1 MDVDFRAKLSLV
13 VRLAQ
18 LAGHLTLQLQ
28 MQRVDSIKSS
38 KKTPTELSDTLRV
51 LR

>member
-13 VRLAQ
+13 VRVAR

-28 MQRVDSIKSS
+28 LQRVVSIKSS
-38 KKTPTELSDTLRV
+38 EKTLTELSDTLRV